1 MPKLCLPKL
10 LIGLCFMVFFFSACK
25 KAGSN
30 TGSRV
35 EKLFEEN
42 VLNKDF
48 VVAYATN
55 NGTDLTAN
63 YNGYTFVLLKT
74 DYYHGD
80 LQAKKDGAVIT
91 GSWSTN
97 DDYSKLII
105 TLPETP
111 SDFIFLSREWRF
123 TKKSVPLLKLAP
135 WGTSEPLVLH
145 MLRR

>member
-1 MPKLCLPKL
+1 M
-10 LIGLCFMVFFFSACK
+10 
-25 KAGSN
+25 
-30 TGSRV
+30 
-35 EKLFEEN
+35 
-42 VLNKDF
+42 LNKNF
-48 VVAYATN
+48 VVAYATKN
-55 NGTDLTAN
+55 DTDITAK

-80 LQAKKDGAVIT
+80 LQAKKDGAIIT

-97 DDYSKLII
+97 EDYSKLII

-111 SDFIFLSREWRF
+111 ADFVFLTRAWRF